1 MKTMPSL
8 HKWPVNIFSWL
19 CCSLIL
25 GLGCCLLLANQAIA
39 NVLPATQTPAQL
51 IHTELTQ
58 DAPSISILE
67 ANQATIEEIIE
78 ETSQETAAAEIA
90 LLFDEAQRYR
100 GTDGAKSSAILQR
113 LEKLRH
119 NLSQEQAYY
128 LDYLQAYQQGILGKH
143 DIALNTLLNV
153 FNNTQSTELKFQS
166 GHTIF
171 NVLAISRRFVE
182 ALSYYNQTMALY
194 SQVSDG
200 GLRATSLFAGMM
212 LFNELG
218 DYERVISIRQHSDL
232 ATLSEGLRCKADA
245 FLIRAESNL
254 GPSDKVL
261 PFEQGLAL
269 CRSAGQPLYESF
281 IRLYYVRFLL
291 ANSQY
296 MEAKTELEAH
306 LATSLSTQYKLI
318 IQEYY
323 YLMAKTYWLLGNEA
337 EATLFAERAL
347 ETSVSEQYSLP
358 LTLSLELSYQMAKQR
373 GDFELALQYAE
384 QYAQADKGYLN
395 QLRVKAMA
403 LEMNKAEMLEQQQR
417 IEILKREN
425 QLLTL
430 AQALERKEN
439 VNVQLLIVVLL
450 LCLLSVCIWAYRSK
464 RIQSELARLAQ
475 VDELTQ
481 VFNRRQLVLLGGQ
494 VLALAER
501 NKTKVSVIMVDLDFF
516 KSINDRFGHN
526 VGDWALRRVAETLNA
541 LGRKSDVFGR
551 LGGEEFAFV
560 LSDCA
565 LEQALDFAELCRN
578 EIATIDVSDSL
589 FPGALSLTASFGV
602 TETGL
607 SGYDLE
613 GLLSDADQA
622 LYQAKDSQRNC
633 VVKFEAHP
641 ITNESDVATDAARD
655 EVREGVSDAT
665 TDGTT
670 SVKIGEA
677 TDATTGKTVN
687 V

>member
-1 MKTMPSL
+1 MLVS
-8 HKWPVNIFSWL
+8 
-19 CCSLIL
+19 SLIL
-25 GLGCCLLLANQAIA
+25 GWGCFLLPANQAIA
-39 NVLPATQTPAQL
+39 TTFTPTQSPAQL
-51 IHTELTQ
+51 IHSELTH
-58 DAPSISILE
+58 DASSIPE
-67 ANQATIEEIIE
+67 A
-78 ETSQETAAAEIA
+78 SQETTAAEITQ
-90 LLFDEAQRYR
+90 LFDEAQRYR
-100 GTDGAKSSAILQR
+100 GTEGAKFAATLKLLDELRGKFS
-113 LEKLRH
+113 LEEG
-119 NLSQEQAYY
+119 QY
-128 LDYLQAYQQGILGKH
+128 LDYLQAYQQSILGNT
-143 DIALNTLLNV
+143 DEGLATFTSIFNTTLN
-153 FNNTQSTELKFQS
+153 TELKFRV
-166 GHTIF
+166 GYTIF
-171 NVLAISRRFVE
+171 NVLAIAKRFVE

-194 SQVSDG
+194 SQISDSE
-200 GLRATSLFAGMM
+200 LKISVNLAAMM

-218 DYERVISIRQHSDL
+218 DYPKVLTIAEELQLTPLPEHL
-232 ATLSEGLRCKADA
+232 ECKASSMK
-245 FLIRAESNL
+245 IRAESNINPL
-254 GPSDKVL
+254 LNDVSTFKNAL
-261 PFEQGLAL
+261 QGCTA
-269 CRSAGQPLYESF
+269 SKQPLFESF

-296 MEAKTELEAH
+296 LQALTELETH
-306 LATSLSTQYKLI
+306 LATSLSTQYQLI

-323 YLMAKTYWLLGNEA
+323 YLLAKTHWLLGNEA
-337 EATLFAERAL
+337 EATAFAQRAL
-347 ETSVSEQYSLP
+347 DTSVSDQYSQP
-358 LTLSLELSYQMAKQR
+358 LTLILELSYQMAKQR
-373 GDFELALQYAE
+373 GDFELALHYAE
-384 QYAQADKGYLN
+384 QYNQADKGYLN
-395 QLRVKAMA
+395 QLRIKAMA
-403 LEMNKAEMLEQQQR
+403 LEMNKAEVVEQQQK

-430 AQALERKEN
+430 AQALERKEK
-439 VNVQLLIVVLL
+439 VNVQLLIAVLL
-450 LCLLSVCIWAYRSK
+450 LCLLSVCIWGYRTK
-464 RIQSELARLAQ
+464 LIQTELARLAQ

-481 VFNRRQLVLLGGQ
+481 VFNRRQLVQLGGQ
-494 VLALAER
+494 ALALAER
-501 NKTKVSVIMVDLDFF
+501 NKKSVSVIMVDLDFF

-578 EIATIDVSDSL
+578 EIANIDVSDSL

-602 TETGL
+602 TDTGL

-613 GLLSDADQA
+613 GLLSDADKA

-641 ITNESDVATDAARD
+641 ITNKSDVTTDAARD
-655 EVREGVSDAT
+655 EIREGVSDAT

-670 SVKIGEA
+670 SVITGEA